1 MKDVKNKNY
10 VKEVKVT
17 PEMYKE
23 NHIIGFYAKRKV
35 YFAISLAIM
44 AIGIIMAFINGVQLD
59 IQFKGGA
66 MLKYTY
72 VGDMDTDKAEDI
84 AAKVMNR
91 PVSSQLTEDIS
102 TGEDKLVLTFAGNYG
117 VDPAD
122 QDKLD
127 VQLKEAFPNSQLKQ
141 SEAVIVEPFFGK
153 KFLNQGMLSIALS
166 SLLVLCY
173 VWIRFKIM
181 GGLSAGVMALIA
193 LLHDCLVVFFTCVIF
208 NIPIGESFVA
218 VVLSIIGYSIN
229 DTIVIY
235 DRIRENAKTYVGY
248 PVEVVADLSITQSM
262 TRSIITNVCV
272 MISVSLVYILAFA
285 NNINSIQSFALPMA
299 IGSISGCYSTIC
311 IAGPLWVI
319 WKKKKGDTILFEEK
333 KPAPTYSYK

>member
-23 NHIIGFYAKRKV
+23 NHIISFYGKRKI
-35 YFAISLAIM
+35 YFAISLVIM
-44 AIGIIMAFINGVQLD
+44 IIGIIFAFINGIQLD

-72 VGDMDTDKAEDI
+72 VGEIDTDKVEDI
-84 AAKVMNR
+84 TTEIMNR
-91 PVSSQLTEDIS
+91 PVSVQLTEDIA
-102 TGEDKLVLTFAGNYG
+102 TGEDKLVLTLAGNYG

-127 VQLKEAFPNSQLKQ
+127 IQLKEAFPDSQLKQ

-153 KFLNQGMLSIALS
+153 KFLSQGILAIALS

-193 LLHDCLVVFFTCVIF
+193 LLHDCFVVFFTCVIF

-218 VVLSIIGYSIN
+218 VALSIIGYSIN

-248 PVEVVADLSITQSM
+248 PVEVIADLSITQSM

-319 WKKKKGDTILFEEK
+319 WKKKKGDTLLFEEK

>member
-23 NHIIGFYAKRKV
+23 NHIISFYGKRKI
-35 YFAISLAIM
+35 YFAISLVIM
-44 AIGIIMAFINGVQLD
+44 IIGIIFAFINGIQLD

-72 VGDMDTDKAEDI
+72 VGEIDTDKVEDI
-84 AAKVMNR
+84 TTEIMNR
-91 PVSSQLTEDIS
+91 PVSVQLTEDIA
-102 TGEDKLVLTFAGNYG
+102 TGEDKLVLTLAGNYG

-127 VQLKEAFPNSQLKQ
+127 IQLKEAFPDSQLKQ

-153 KFLNQGMLSIALS
+153 KFLSQGILAIALS

-193 LLHDCLVVFFTCVIF
+193 LLHDCFVVFFTCVIF

-218 VVLSIIGYSIN
+218 VALSIIGYSIN

-248 PVEVVADLSITQSM
+248 PVEVIADLSITQSM

-319 WKKKKGDTILFEEK
+319 WKKKKGGVYD
-333 KPAPTYSYK
+333 